1 MFLKVSSDFFFP
13 YRGNTMSCLFLSR
26 TFHEREKIE
35 EVSVE
40 NGSAPAFG
48 AMFYVAVSWKQ

>member
-1 MFLKVSSDFFFP
+1 
-13 YRGNTMSCLFLSR
+13 MSCLFLSR

-40 NGSAPAFG
+40 NGSVSAFG
-48 AMFYVAVSWKQ
+48 TMDYVAIS

>member
-48 AMFYVAVSWKQ
+48 AMFYVAVS